1 MGLSKKSLEK
11 LSWVHQVVDEF
22 REYLPLTVRQIYYQ
36 LVGKDLI
43 ENNQNSY
50 KRTCELIKNARMEGL
65 LDWNVVE
72 DRTRIFN
79 ENNGFDNTRDFI
91 QNECE
96 IVLKGYKRDL
106 MQNQPCYIE
115 IWIEKDALSTIFQRI
130 ANQYTIPLMICK
142 GYSSVTFLNN
152 YYKRAINRNQ
162 PLVILYYGDFD
173 PSGQDMPRHYREH
186 LSEKGLDVKVEMG
199 SLNYNQIL
207 HFNLPNNPDALKI
220 NDKRSKEFIKKHG
233 HISVELDAMKPGDL
247 QSILINDIETWIDS
261 DEYELQVE
269 MEYDDLAELDEKRND
284 AVKYLLTI

>member
-11 LSWVHQVVDEF
+11 LEWVYQVVNEF
-22 REYLPLTVRQIYYQ
+22 QAYLPLTVRQIYYQ

-65 LDWNVVE
+65 LDWDVVE
-72 DRTRIFN
+72 DRTRVFN
-79 ENNGFDNTRDFI
+79 ENDGFTNTRHFI

-96 IVLKGYKRDL
+96 IILKGYRRDL
-106 MQNQPCYIE
+106 MQNQPYYIE

-142 GYSSVTFLNN
+142 GYSSVTFLND
-152 YYKRAINRNQ
+152 YYERAIQRNQ
-162 PLVILYYGDFD
+162 PLLILYYGDFD
-173 PSGQDMPRHYREH
+173 PSGQDMPRHYKEH
-186 LSEKGLDVKVEMG
+186 LSERGLDVMVEMG
-199 SLNYNQIL
+199 SLNYNQIM
-207 HFNLPNNPDALKI
+207 HYKLPNNPDALKM
-220 NDKRSKEFIKKHG
+220 NDKRSKGFIEKYG

-247 QSILINDIETWIDS
+247 QSILMNDIQRWINA
-261 DEYELQVE
+261 DEYQLQVE
-269 MEYDDLAELDEKRND
+269 MQTNDLLELGEKRKD